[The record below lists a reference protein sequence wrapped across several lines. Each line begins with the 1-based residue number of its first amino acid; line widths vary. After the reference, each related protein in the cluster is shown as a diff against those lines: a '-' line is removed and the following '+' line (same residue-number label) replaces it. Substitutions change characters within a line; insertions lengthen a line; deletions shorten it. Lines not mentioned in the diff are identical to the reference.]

1 MFSSPFT
8 QERPIF
14 MQIAERIED
23 AILSG
28 VFPEEGQVPSTTEVS
43 IRCKIN
49 PATALKGVSLLVDQG
64 TLYKKRGL
72 GMFVASGAVGRLQEQ
87 RRAKFY
93 EGFVR
98 PLNEEAKRLNITPQ
112 ELKTMI
118 ERSFEE

>member
-1 MFSSPFT
+1 MLSSPFT

-14 MQIAERIED
+14 AQIAERIED

-43 IRCKIN
+43 VRFKIN

-72 GMFVASGAVGRLQEQ
+72 GMFVASGAVRRLQEQ

-98 PLNEEAKRLNITPQ
+98 PLNEEAKRLNIPPQ